1 MKILLDQGVPR
12 SAAALLRA
20 AGIDAVHTAEVG
32 LATATDERILEFAE
46 TEGYVVVTLDADF
59 HALLALAGARSPS
72 VIRIR
77 QARLGAAA
85 VVTIVQSVV
94 QQASAELEQGALVT
108 VQAGRVRVRRL
119 PIIR

>member
-1 MKILLDQGVPR
+1 
-12 SAAALLRA
+12 
-20 AGIDAVHTAEVG
+20 VHTAEVG

-77 QARLGAAA
+77 QARLGAA

-94 QQASAELEQGALVT
+94 QQASAEFEQGALVT

>member
-59 HALLALAGARSPS
+59 HAILALAGARSPS